1 MELSIKSEVLS
12 VLLNKVIY
20 KDPERKELYLQAINN
35 EHGKGTSNSKHTFE
49 WDLRYNNIYEVAHKL
64 DLLPLKVCRS
74 HLWEVM
80 FVINVDTKEI
90 YAFMK
95 AKTLKNVLKSD
106 GPHYTKL
113 LNQFNT
119 SYDHL
124 PPISQQTTLFEVE
137 ENKDELLN
145 LAKEMINSSAII
157 PEKFFIFAFDDNSL
171 HTTINALAFNT
182 SNELIFKQNL
192 SHLLTTDY
200 SSILESDNITPKKFA
215 SSSKVKLPQEGT
227 SKNEKKKNLVKLKT
241 K

>member
-12 VLLNKVIY
+12 VLLNRVIY

-49 WDLRYNNIYEVAHKL
+49 WDQRYNNIYEVAHKL
-64 DLLPLKVCRS
+64 DLLPLKVSRS

-80 FVINVDTKEI
+80 FVINVKTKEI

-106 GPHYTKL
+106 GQHYTKL
-113 LNQFNT
+113 LNQFNA

-124 PPISQQTTLFEVE
+124 PPISQQTTLFGVE

-157 PEKFFIFAFDDNSL
+157 PEKFFIFAFEDNSL
-171 HTTINALAFNT
+171 HTTIKALAFNT
-182 SNELIFKQNL
+182 SNELIFTKNL

-215 SSSKVKLPQEGT
+215 SSSQVKLPQEGT
-227 SKNEKKKNLVKLKT
+227 SKNGKKKSLLKLKT